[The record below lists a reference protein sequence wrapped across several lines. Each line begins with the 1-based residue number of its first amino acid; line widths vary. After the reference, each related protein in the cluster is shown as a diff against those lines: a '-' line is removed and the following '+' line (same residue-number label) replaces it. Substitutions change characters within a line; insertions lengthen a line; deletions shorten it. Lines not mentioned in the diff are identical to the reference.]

1 MRLNKFWISC
11 LALEAYP
18 RDLCCFGEREIH
30 AALFLALLLPTQ
42 QSTVA
47 RLFLGMRRLP
57 SSEEAPLE
65 IAPSVLIQSSFA
77 GNVMVA

>member
-1 MRLNKFWISC
+1 MRLNEFWISY

-18 RDLCCFGEREIH
+18 RGLCCFGERAIH

-47 RLFLGMRRLP
+47 RLFLGTRCLP
-57 SSEEAPLE
+57 PSEEAPLE
-65 IAPSVLIQSSFA
+65 IDPLVLRQSLFT
-77 GNVMVA
+77 GDVVVV